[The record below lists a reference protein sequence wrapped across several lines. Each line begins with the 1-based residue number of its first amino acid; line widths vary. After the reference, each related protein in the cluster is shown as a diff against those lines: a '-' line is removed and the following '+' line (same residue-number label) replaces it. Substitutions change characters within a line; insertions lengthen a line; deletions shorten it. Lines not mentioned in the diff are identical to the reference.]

1 MFDHLSDP
9 TRLYEAE
16 TIFNQTRNQMD
27 NTTVNFEALEAL
39 INNISYNQSITLAD
53 LYECFGTQII
63 DNAIQEA
70 VVAPEIQ

>member
-1 MFDHLSDP
+1 
-9 TRLYEAE
+9 
-16 TIFNQTRNQMD
+16 MD